1 MMSVYDKVAN
11 EIRGKTGLPEEYENE
26 VIRRISI
33 ITEDGGV
40 CEPLPKSDWIATA
53 VIAAL
58 FGVLPVILVALDVI

>member
-26 VIRRISI
+26 VIR
-33 ITEDGGV
+33 TEDGGV